1 MVNENSQRVVKKET
15 DRILVTVIRVWIRLV
30 WEHFLVT
37 FIVEI
42 ESQISSLKKKE
53 LLNETA
59 FVLSRVFI
67 STVRMV
73 FLFLKVVWFLWFTI
87 DSGLVVQRDQIVYDL
102 HKLKVYLGHLGMVV
116 FKKDVK
122 ISKILV
128 VMIRNH
134 TLVPYFLIVIYN
146 LCMKEKVYPL
156 VIQRNLKVF
165 RPSDSS

>member
-1 MVNENSQRVVKKET
+1 
-15 DRILVTVIRVWIRLV
+15 
-30 WEHFLVT
+30 
-37 FIVEI
+37 
-42 ESQISSLKKKE
+42 
-53 LLNETA
+53 
-59 FVLSRVFI
+59 
-67 STVRMV
+67 MV